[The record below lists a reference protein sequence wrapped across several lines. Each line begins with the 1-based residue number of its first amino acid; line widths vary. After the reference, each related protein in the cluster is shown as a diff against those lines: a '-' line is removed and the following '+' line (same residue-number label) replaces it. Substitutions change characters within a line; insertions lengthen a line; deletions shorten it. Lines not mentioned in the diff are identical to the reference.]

1 MQLQSVLKIS
11 ATLLSFIVIGQS
23 VAIIETSKRPPQ
35 IVMPDIFVGELDEI
49 EEASATATLW
59 LEPQAGSQ
67 SSSVLTLWLDNPIT
81 TDTVYTKLLYS
92 PQDISIIDSDIAKE
106 GTQIAVMPKADI
118 LINTVA
124 SESGTIELLVKM
136 PPLWTGKGIVATIS
150 AQKRTSNL
158 TAIEF
163 EYIPGSREGSYVSSG
178 DFADTVLKEPGT
190 VTF

>member
-11 ATLLSFIVIGQS
+11 ASLLSLIVIGQS

-35 IVMPDIFVGELDEI
+35 IVMPDIFVGELEEV
-49 EEASATATLW
+49 EEASTTATLW
-59 LEPQAGSQ
+59 LEPQAMSE
-67 SSSVLTLWLDNPIT
+67 SRSILTLWLENPTI
-81 TDTVYTKLLYS
+81 TDTVYAKLLYN
-92 PQDISIIDSDIAKE
+92 PDDISIIDSQIAKE
-106 GTQIAVMPKADI
+106 GTQIAVMPEADI
-118 LINTVA
+118 LMNSVA

-178 DFADTVLKEPGT
+178 DVGDTVLKEPGT